1 MLQNITSRLSKRQ
14 KNTRN
19 HMFFCL
25 ILPRVFKS
33 KEMKNHFHSDAL
45 TDEGMVRTRKPKA

>member
-14 KNTRN
+14 KNIRK
-19 HMFFCL
+19 HMFSCL

-33 KEMKNHFHSDAL
+33 KEMTNHFHSDAL

>member
-1 MLQNITSRLSKRQ
+1 MLQNITLRLSKRQ
-14 KNTRN
+14 KNTRK

>member
-1 MLQNITSRLSKRQ
+1 MLQNITLRLSKRQ

-25 ILPRVFKS
+25 ILPAGITT
-33 KEMKNHFHSDAL
+33 DA
-45 TDEGMVRTRKPKA
+45 DIKI